1 MRFQKSDEKKRTRRI
16 AFALRVL
23 QLRQWERERM
33 PTYGTSLGF
42 ELFMKLAELAQDIE
56 GPREGVLKR
65 LYLELPY
72 THQAVRMHLRRL
84 ESDGWISLSPSPTD
98 TRVRLVELSSAYI
111 DLFDAYMTEFKSVLD
126 LTADLPADTH
136 PVTA

>member
-1 MRFQKSDEKKRTRRI
+1 MTVEHSFDEKRANRA
-16 AFALRVL
+16 AFALEVL
-23 QLRQWERERM
+23 ALRHWERHRM

-42 ELFMKLAELAQDIE
+42 ELFLKLAQLAQDIE

-84 ESDGWISLSPSPTD
+84 EADGWITLSPWPND
-98 TRVRLVELSSAYI
+98 TRVRLVELSTAYM
-111 DLFDAYMTEFKSVLD
+111 DVFDAYMAEFSAVIG
-126 LTADLPADTH
+126 T
-136 PVTA
+136 

>member
-1 MRFQKSDEKKRTRRI
+1 MSSEPPFEKKRAIRA
-16 AFALRVL
+16 AFALDVL
-23 QLRQWERERM
+23 SLRHWEKHRM

-42 ELFMKLAELAQDIE
+42 ELFLKLAQLAQDID

-84 ESDGWISLSPSPTD
+84 EADGWITLSPWPNDS
-98 TRVRLVELSSAYI
+98 RVRLVELSSAYM
-111 DLFDAYMTEFKSVLD
+111 DVFDAYMAEFAAVM
-126 LTADLPADTH
+126 AG
-136 PVTA
+136 